1 MVRDGQ
7 LVRNRREGYGLVE
20 KMNLVVGR
28 VHGHA
33 DGYGFLIPEQPD
45 AAGDVFL
52 PTREMRK
59 VLHED
64 RVVVRVSGY
73 DRRGR
78 REGAVVE
85 VLEHANTQIVG
96 RFFTEGGIG
105 FVVPDNRRINQD
117 VLIPAGD
124 QGTARHGQFV
134 VAEIVRQPTEH
145 TQPVGR
151 VVEVLGNHAAPG
163 MASEIAIRG
172 FEIPYQWPPEVEA
185 EIDALDPDAA
195 PSPRG
200 RLDLRDLPF
209 VTIDG
214 EDARDFDDAVFC
226 RRDRDGWELMVA
238 IADVSHYVQPDSAL
252 DEAARERGTSVYFPD
267 RVVPMLPEVLSNEL
281 CSLKPDVDRL
291 AMVCRMRVGKKGAVR
306 EVHFAEAIIRSA
318 ARLTY
323 NRVAA
328 AVVDRDAAVRRSM
341 KGLAPHLDDLYQLF
355 KLMHARRRR
364 SGVLDFSSVESRVV
378 FDAKG
383 RVEAIRPLVRND
395 AHRLI
400 EEFMLAANV
409 AAAEF
414 LLEKKLPALYRNHER
429 PVADK
434 IADVREFLR
443 EFGLSLGGGDEP
455 TTRDYAAV
463 LEKIRGREDAH
474 LIETVLLRSLPLA
487 VYGEKNLGHFGLDFP
502 AYTHFTSPIRRYP
515 DLLVHR
521 AIRHLLRRKS
531 PYPYRPI
538 DLQRLG
544 EHCSMTERRAD
555 EASRDA
561 LQRLKCEYM
570 QDKVGEVFEGHIT
583 GVTSF
588 GLFVELDDIQVEG
601 LVHVTSLPSDY
612 YHYEPL
618 RHELVGERRRRRY
631 RLAGRV
637 KVRVMRVDVDDKKI
651 DFEMEEPK
659 DGGKG
664 HARRSKA
671 RGPRRRR

>member
-1 MVRDGQ
+1 
-7 LVRNRREGYGLVE
+7 
-20 KMNLVVGR
+20 
-28 VHGHA
+28 
-33 DGYGFLIPEQPD
+33 
-45 AAGDVFL
+45 
-52 PTREMRK
+52 
-59 VLHED
+59 
-64 RVVVRVSGY
+64 
-73 DRRGR
+73 
-78 REGAVVE
+78 
-85 VLEHANTQIVG
+85 
-96 RFFTEGGIG
+96 
-105 FVVPDNRRINQD
+105 VPD
-117 VLIPAGD
+117 
-124 QGTARHGQFV
+124 
-134 VAEIVRQPTEH
+134 
-145 TQPVGR
+145 
-151 VVEVLGNHAAPG
+151 
-163 MASEIAIRG
+163 
-172 FEIPYQWPPEVEA
+172 
-185 EIDALDPDAA
+185 
-195 PSPRG
+195 
-200 RLDLRDLPF
+200 
-209 VTIDG
+209 
-214 EDARDFDDAVFC
+214 
-226 RRDRDGWELMVA
+226 
-238 IADVSHYVQPDSAL
+238 
-252 DEAARERGTSVYFPD
+252 
-267 RVVPMLPEVLSNEL
+267 
-281 CSLKPDVDRL
+281 
-291 AMVCRMRVGKKGAVR
+291 
-306 EVHFAEAIIRSA
+306 
-318 ARLTY
+318 
-323 NRVAA
+323 
-328 AVVDRDAAVRRSM
+328 
-341 KGLAPHLDDLYQLF
+341 
-355 KLMHARRRR
+355 KL
-364 SGVLDFSSVESRVV
+364 
-378 FDAKG
+378 
-383 RVEAIRPLVRND
+383 
-395 AHRLI
+395 
-400 EEFMLAANV
+400 
-409 AAAEF
+409 
-414 LLEKKLPALYRNHER
+414 
-429 PVADK
+429 
-434 IADVREFLR
+434 ADVREFLR